1 MIFDD
6 LKIVIFYL
14 GLSKDYGLCMDYG
27 WIMDDHLAHASAS
40 IVEDVLDLVQLCH
53 PVLYLYGLPPC
64 YICFFCD
71 PVIACFGLTPCSSI
85 SKLH

>member
-53 PVLYLYGLPPC
+53 PVIYTLIFFWRPC
-64 YICFFCD
+64 YICFF
-71 PVIACFGLTPCSSI
+71 VTQL
-85 SKLH
+85 